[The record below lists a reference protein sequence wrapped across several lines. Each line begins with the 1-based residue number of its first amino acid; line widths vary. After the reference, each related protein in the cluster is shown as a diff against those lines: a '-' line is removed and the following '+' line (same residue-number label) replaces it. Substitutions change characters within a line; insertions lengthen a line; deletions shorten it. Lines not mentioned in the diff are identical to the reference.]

1 MLQVLPLI
9 KRTPGPVMFG
19 IGSAALAGFVY
30 LVPVLPATK
39 AGVRKAWDWDEPPS
53 PDKYSPWEAYF
64 GLAGGL
70 CGIHAGW
77 SAMERFQ
84 ANRRSVLLL
93 PLALPFVMMGG
104 VLSIQLVKN
113 LTPSVVDI
121 GELTARLIV
130 FPLQGL
136 LVDVGVR
143 EGK

>member
-1 MLQVLPLI
+1 MLQVL

-19 IGSAALAGFVY
+19 IGSAAVAGFVY

-39 AGVRKAWDWDEPPS
+39 AGARKAWDWDEPPS
-53 PDKYSPWEAYF
+53 PDKYSSWEAYF
-64 GLAGGL
+64 GLAGGV

-77 SAMERFQ
+77 SAVERFQ
-84 ANRRSVLLL
+84 GNQRSVLLL
-93 PLALPFVMMGG
+93 PLAFPFVVMGG
-104 VLSIQLVKN
+104 MMCLQLVKN
-113 LTPSVVDI
+113 LTPSIVDN
-121 GELTARLIV
+121 GELAARLIV